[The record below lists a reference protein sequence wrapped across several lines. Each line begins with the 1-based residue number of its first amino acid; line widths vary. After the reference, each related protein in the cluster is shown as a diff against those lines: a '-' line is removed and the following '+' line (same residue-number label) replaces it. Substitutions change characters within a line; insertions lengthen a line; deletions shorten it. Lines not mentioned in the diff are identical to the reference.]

1 MKIDGCLYDVL
12 RKPALRPL
20 EANKKRTEPEKPD
33 AFLLRCAEAIV
44 EKPHDYYQRGEVV
57 RLDAELDEA
66 RFDVWQLARQLRE
79 AELAKRYPR
88 NPDACLRYGRTCAFF
103 GVCTGEA
110 SLEDPALFRRATNAH
125 EELPESTA
133 ALPILSSTRA
143 KDARA
148 CQRLHKY
155 KFLDGY
161 RPAEEA
167 EPLRFGSLVHEGLK
181 GWWLAPTDRLTA
193 AMAAIGGEAEPY
205 DRARAEAMLRG
216 YDARWLEDTVLYDV
230 LAVEEEFST
239 PLVNPETGSA
249 SRTWTLGGKVD
260 AIVRE
265 KATGR
270 VLLVEH
276 KTTSEA
282 IGPGSEYWRRL
293 RIDAQ
298 VSIYFDGAAAIL
310 SRLGLSEAA

>member
-1 MKIDGCLYDVL
+1 MKIDACLYDVL
-12 RKPALRPL
+12 RKPLLRPL
-20 EANKKRTEPEKPD
+20 EVNRKRTEPEQPD
-33 AFLLRCAEAIV
+33 TFLFRCAEAII
-44 EKPHDYYQRGEVV
+44 EKPHEFYQRGEVV

-66 RFDVWQLARQLRE
+66 RFDVWQLGKQLRE

-88 NPDACLRYGRTCAFF
+88 NPDACVRFGRTCPFF

-110 SLEDPALFRRATNAH
+110 SLEDPTLFRRAANAH
-125 EELPESTA
+125 EELSTEET
-133 ALPILSSTRA
+133 LPILSSSRA

-155 KFLDGY
+155 KYVDGY

-167 EPLRFGSLVHEGLK
+167 GPLRFGSLIHLGLK
-181 GWWLAPTDRLTA
+181 AWWLAPTDRLAA
-193 AMAAIGGEAEPY
+193 AMAAIAGEAEPF

-216 YDARWLEDTVLYDV
+216 YDARWLEDTALYDV
-230 LAVEEEFST
+230 LAVEEEFTT
-239 PLVNPETGSA
+239 PLVNPETGAS

-260 AIVRE
+260 ALVRE
-265 KATGR
+265 KSTGR

-282 IGPGSEYWRRL
+282 IGPGSEYWHRL
-293 RIDAQ
+293 RIDGQ

>member
-1 MKIDGCLYDVL
+1 
-12 RKPALRPL
+12 
-20 EANKKRTEPEKPD
+20 
-33 AFLLRCAEAIV
+33 
-44 EKPHDYYQRGEVV
+44 
-57 RLDAELDEA
+57 
-66 RFDVWQLARQLRE
+66 
-79 AELAKRYPR
+79 
-88 NPDACLRYGRTCAFF
+88 
-103 GVCTGEA
+103 
-110 SLEDPALFRRATNAH
+110 
-125 EELPESTA
+125 
-133 ALPILSSTRA
+133 
-143 KDARA
+143 
-148 CQRLHKY
+148 
-155 KFLDGY
+155 
-161 RPAEEA
+161 
-167 EPLRFGSLVHEGLK
+167 
-181 GWWLAPTDRLTA
+181 
-193 AMAAIGGEAEPY
+193 
-205 DRARAEAMLRG
+205 MLRG